1 MTMPVRGFGQKNVV
15 FGGIR
20 SPPWAVRAIW
30 ETVAGRQKTA
40 AFASPV
46 LTASRAW
53 AISCSYV
60 RSCSGNPAR
69 AASMRLESRS

>member
-1 MTMPVRGFGQKNVV
+1 MPVRGFGQKKVV

-30 ETVAGRQKTA
+30 LTVAGRHRTA

-46 LTASRAW
+46 LTRTGLGEVVLVSQ
-53 AISCSYV
+53 IV
-60 RSCSGNPAR
+60 RGQARR